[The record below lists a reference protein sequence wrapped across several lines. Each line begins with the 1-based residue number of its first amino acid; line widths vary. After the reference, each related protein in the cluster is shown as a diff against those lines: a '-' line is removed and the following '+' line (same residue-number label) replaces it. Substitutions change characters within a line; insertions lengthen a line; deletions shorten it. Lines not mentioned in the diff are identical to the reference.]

1 MVVDDKLSDSKPS
14 EPSSRKAEARVST
27 SKSGFTDKEFV
38 LVFKQEDGTYS
49 SPTRIPKEVALS
61 IAKDLASKGEL
72 AARYGI
78 NEAVAKFIMAKAIR
92 KGLVSRAT
100 KSVEELDLSDIATDS
115 IERPE
120 FERSEF
126 ERPEFDRPDTD
137 SSVTAVRSGQVQ
149 SADQPK
155 AVERQPKYFPVIDP
169 YLPPE
174 LPRDTIETIAF
185 VLSGVDP
192 EQRRDPRVVQGTL
205 NLRQLIQMSIARISP
220 GLLMQEDH
228 WYVLTHLHTLKRDA
242 FKLAWEEAQTQAT
255 GQANTNVVKVM
266 TKLDKF
272 RIDSTAKCLDDPT
285 NKSFFLEVQ
294 EKSVELL
301 SRNFRRIRRKI
312 ESVYEQS
319 APPPPKKNW
328 LDSLFKR
335 KSADKTVT
343 SPVQA
348 EVQSLVIEYLN
359 QSIKIGRILRS
370 DVLKQHR

>member
-1 MVVDDKLSDSKPS
+1 MVVDDKLSDSKSS

-27 SKSGFTDKEFV
+27 SKSGFTDKDFI
-38 LVFKQEDGTYS
+38 LVFKQEDGTYG
-49 SPTRIPKEVALS
+49 SPTKIPREVALS
-61 IAKDLASKGEL
+61 IAKNFASKKEV
-72 AARYGI
+72 AARFGI
-78 NEAVAKFIMAKAIR
+78 SEAVAKFILAKAIR

-100 KSVEELDLSDIATDS
+100 KPADEFDLSDIATDS

-120 FERSEF
+120 FERSGVESPTTAA
-126 ERPEFDRPDTD
+126 R
-137 SSVTAVRSGQVQ
+137 SSQVQ
-149 SADQPK
+149 SAEQPK
-155 AVERQPKYFPVIDP
+155 SAERPPKYFPMIDP
-169 YLPPE
+169 YLQPE
-174 LPRDTIETIAF
+174 LPAKTIETIAF

-192 EQRRDPRVVQGTL
+192 EQQRDQRVVQGAL

-228 WYVLTHLHTLKRDA
+228 WYVLAHLHALDRDA
-242 FKLAWEEAQTQAT
+242 FKMAWEEAQTQAT

-272 RIDSTAKCLDDPT
+272 RIDSAAKCLDDPT

-294 EKSVELL
+294 DKSVELL

-312 ESVYEQS
+312 ESVYELP
-319 APPPPKKNW
+319 APPPAKRNW

-335 KSADKTVT
+335 KAADKTVA

-348 EVQSLVIEYLN
+348 EVQNLVIEYLN

-370 DVLKQHR
+370 DVLKQQR